1 MLNGVGLNEW
11 LYVMEHYEIRQQVK
25 TVEKRWLET
34 IHKSLSFNG
43 MKPTYDRL
51 IKENPEDYFELIK
64 VTHNEE
70 CLHFTPKFDV

>member
-1 MLNGVGLNEW
+1 
-11 LYVMEHYEIRQQVK
+11 MEHFEIRQQVK

-34 IHKSLSFNG
+34 IHKSTSFNS

-51 IKENPEDYFELIK
+51 VKENPDDYFEFIK

-70 CLHFTPKFDV
+70 CLHFTWRESTLTVKIYKADA